1 MLPSDQRVKQLVNV
15 ARDARRYLRNAAA
28 GNGRNGLNDDVLLNR
43 SLARVLE
50 LFDDFEP
57 CHDEDR
63 REWLRRR
70 ANVPE
75 EVQVRR

>member
-1 MLPSDQRVKQLVNV
+1 MNA
-15 ARDARRYLRNAAA
+15 ARDARRFFRNCAA
-28 GNGRNGLNDDVLLNR
+28 GNGRNGLHDDVLIGR

-63 REWLRRR
+63 REWLARR
-70 ANVPE
+70 AEVPE
-75 EVQVRR
+75 EAQVRR